1 MQLLRCKG
9 VTLACKHERFPMPTL
24 TFVSEA
30 GRNKHKQ
37 RLVLVQCSC
46 GSPAFIC
53 REDSFKQKH
62 TTSCGCM
69 RNGKQTAK
77 SAPTNEPQKPAP
89 IVESNFE
96 RGSVAWLTDEIARK
110 EADLIAAEN
119 RARFLEHERKQQ
131 TTTDLDTH
139 KRWTVETATVFKLDQ
154 QIARLK
160 IQKSKAETATVN
172 NTTKS
177 VAELKKEKLAAM
189 KGKQ

>member
-1 MQLLRCKG
+1 
-9 VTLACKHERFPMPTL
+9 MPIL

-46 GSPAFIC
+46 GTPAFIC
-53 REDSFKQKH
+53 REDSYKQEH

-69 RNGKQTAK
+69 RNGKQATKVAAK
-77 SAPTNEPQKPAP
+77 NEQQKPEP

-96 RGSVAWLTDEIARK
+96 RGSVAWMTDEIARK

-139 KRWTVETATVFKLDQ
+139 KRWTVETATVFKLEQ

-160 IQKSKAETATVN
+160 IQKAKAETATVKS
-172 NTTKS
+172 TKS
-177 VAELKKEKLAAM
+177 PAELKKEKLAAM

>member
-1 MQLLRCKG
+1 
-9 VTLACKHERFPMPTL
+9 MPIL

-30 GRNKHKQ
+30 GRNKHGQ
-37 RLVLVQCSC
+37 RLALVQCSC

-62 TTSCGCM
+62 TTSCGCV
-69 RNGKQTAK
+69 RNGKPK
-77 SAPTNEPQKPAP
+77 PKPEPTNEQQKPVP

-139 KRWTVETATVFKLDQ
+139 KRWTVETATVFKLEQ

-160 IQKSKAETATVN
+160 IQKSKAETAIVK
-172 NTTKS
+172 NTQS
-177 VAELKKEKLAAM
+177 AAELKKEKLAAM
-189 KGKQ
+189 KGTR

>member
-1 MQLLRCKG
+1 
-9 VTLACKHERFPMPTL
+9 
-24 TFVSEA
+24 
-30 GRNKHKQ
+30 
-37 RLVLVQCSC
+37 
-46 GSPAFIC
+46 
-53 REDSFKQKH
+53 
-62 TTSCGCM
+62 M

-131 TTTDLDTH
+131 TTTDLDTQ